1 MQALFDTTRMY
12 PDSWITPGD
21 IGAFYR
27 SMMDMVFANN
37 SVVAVVFSGPVGNEN
52 AGRNI
57 TTAAFAEWLDEV
69 IAENG

>member
-1 MQALFDTTRMY
+1 MQALFETTRMY

-37 SVVAVVFSGPVGNEN
+37 SV
-52 AGRNI
+52 
-57 TTAAFAEWLDEV
+57 TAALGDMTLLAGFAAVLAVPLLWALV
-69 IAENG
+69 RLNRV